1 MTNWKPFVSVITPS
15 YNASEYI
22 EDTIQSVLH
31 QSHPHWEMI
40 IADDCSTDGTRDI
53 LQQYEQKD
61 ERIRVVYL
69 DKNGGAAAA
78 RNTAL
83 KHAKGRYVAFLDSD
97 DRWKKEKLQKQLAF
111 MAERSCA
118 FSFTGYS
125 VMEQDG
131 TPTDKT
137 IQAPESLSYDEA
149 LKNTIIG
156 CLTVMIDREQTGQI
170 QMPDIRTR
178 QDLATWL
185 SLLKRGFTA
194 YGLNEC
200 LSEYRL
206 VQNSISSN
214 KWKAAKKTWF
224 VYREIERLHFIKASW
239 CFMQYA
245 KNAVLKRL

>member
-53 LQQYEQKD
+53 LRQYEQKD

-214 KWKAAKKTWF
+214 KWKAAKKRGLF
-224 VYREIERLHFIKASW
+224 IEKLSACILSRLRG
-239 CFMQYA
+239 
-245 KNAVLKRL
+245 VLCNMRKTRS

>member
-53 LQQYEQKD
+53 LRQYEQKD

-69 DKNGGAAAA
+69 EKNGGAAAA

-111 MAERSCA
+111 MAEL
-118 FSFTGYS
+118 G
-125 VMEQDG
+125 
-131 TPTDKT
+131 P
-137 IQAPESLSYDEA
+137 A
-149 LKNTIIG
+149 LFH
-156 CLTVMIDREQTGQI
+156 LR
-170 QMPDIRTR
+170 
-178 QDLATWL
+178 AT
-185 SLLKRGFTA
+185 
-194 YGLNEC
+194 
-200 LSEYRL
+200 
-206 VQNSISSN
+206 
-214 KWKAAKKTWF
+214 
-224 VYREIERLHFIKASW
+224 ASW
-239 CFMQYA
+239 SRTERRRTKRF
-245 KNAVLKRL
+245 KPLKACHMMKL